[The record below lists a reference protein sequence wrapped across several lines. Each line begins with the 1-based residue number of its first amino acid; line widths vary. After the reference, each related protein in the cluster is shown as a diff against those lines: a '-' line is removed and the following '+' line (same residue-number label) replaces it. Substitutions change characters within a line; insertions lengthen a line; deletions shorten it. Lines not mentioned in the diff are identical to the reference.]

1 MFQGKMTSSL
11 LNQEEKKTERL
22 SFIAYKVNGSLM
34 FLFLWN
40 VHTLIMA
47 FLRSD

>member
-11 LNQEEKKTERL
+11 LNQEEKKKTERL

-34 FLFLWN
+34 FLFLECSYS
-40 VHTLIMA
+40 VYGTST
-47 FLRSD
+47 F

>member
-22 SFIAYKVNGSLM
+22 SFIAYKVNGSLT
-34 FLFLWN
+34 FLFLKRSYSDCG
-40 VHTLIMA
+40 ISA
-47 FLRSD
+47 F